1 MGTSC
6 GPMPDDTESSEL
18 TTDAALGGRLTLTQP
33 RRGHRFGHDAI
44 LLAAATPARAAQR
57 VVEFGAG
64 VGAAGLALIVRVPTI
79 HLTLID
85 IEPHLAKLA
94 GANARLN
101 DVGQWVTTVAMDVT
115 ATAREFAA
123 AGLET
128 GGVDHVMMNPPF
140 NDPARQRCSPEPE
153 RARAHSGGL
162 DLLRA
167 WCKSASR
174 LLKPNGMVTLIWR
187 ADGLGDVLPALA
199 GLGGIAVMPVHPRA
213 DSPAIRI
220 LVQAT
225 KGSRGPLRLLPG
237 FALNDADDRPTSAA
251 EAILRDAVALPLA

>member
-1 MGTSC
+1 
-6 GPMPDDTESSEL
+6 MPDDTEASDL
-18 TTDAALGGRLTLTQP
+18 TTDAAFGGRLTLTQP

-64 VGAAGLALIVRVPTI
+64 VGAAGLALIVRVPAI

-85 IEPHLAKLA
+85 IEPHLVKLA
-94 GANARLN
+94 GVNARLN
-101 DVGQWVTTVAMDVT
+101 NIGQWVTTVALDVT
-115 ATAREFAA
+115 ATAREFST
-123 AGLET
+123 AGLDAESI
-128 GGVDHVMMNPPF
+128 DHVMMNPPF
-140 NDPARQRCSPEPE
+140 NDPAQQRCSPKPE

-199 GLGGIAVMPVHPRA
+199 GFGSIMIMPVHPRA

-220 LVQAT
+220 LVRAT

-237 FALNDADDRPTSAA
+237 FVLNEADGRPSAA
-251 EAILRDAVALPLA
+251 ADAILRDAAALPLA